1 MVGLKQNFYTTS
13 TWVIITA
20 GLMSGLILLTLF
32 FASEAKRTSAKYQNL
47 LEEQQKIDAE
57 IHRIE
62 AVMKRVDM
70 HAVSMNAVVM
80 SAVSTERELTQKTE
94 SRLSKI
100 RSNLAD
106 IGKYRT
112 DKERTINLVSR
123 VKSIGSNTQ
132 KLEYALRGFVTV
144 MKHSEDVFRTIP
156 SITPASGWVSSF
168 YGERHSPFSG
178 KTVVHRGIDIGSDVG
193 QEVIAP
199 AEGIVEKSG
208 ISPTF
213 GKFIVIKHAHNI
225 KTRYG
230 HNSALFVRKGQKIR
244 RGQKIAEIGST
255 GRSTGPHLHYEVWV
269 NNVAVDPSDYLLDRK
284 LEDVSSSSGTVN
296 IGGEEI

>member
-1 MVGLKQNFYTTS
+1 MLGFKRNFYTTS
-13 TWVIITA
+13 TWVIVAA
-20 GLMSGLILLTLF
+20 GFMSGLILLTLF
-32 FASEAKRTSAKYQNL
+32 FASEARRTSAQYQNL
-47 LEEQQKIDAE
+47 LEEQQKIDSE
-57 IHRIE
+57 IRRLE
-62 AVMKRVDM
+62 AVMKRIDH

-80 SAVSTERELTQKTE
+80 SAVSTEQELTQRTE
-94 SRLSKI
+94 NRLSKI
-100 RSNLAD
+100 RSKLSNIA
-106 IGKYRT
+106 KYRT
-112 DKERTINLVSR
+112 DEERAINIVSR
-123 VKSIGSNTQ
+123 VKSISSDTQ
-132 KLEYALRGFVTV
+132 KLELALRGFVTV

-178 KTVVHRGIDIGSDVG
+178 NTVVHKGIDIGADVG
-193 QEVIAP
+193 QEVLSP
-199 AEGIVEKSG
+199 AEGIIESVG
-208 ISPTF
+208 TSPSF

-230 HNSALFVRKGQKIR
+230 HNSALLVRKGQKVR